1 MTTDEARELAAKA
14 NITVEN
20 VTMKQLMELH
30 DILLEKLENSECFR
44 GTFEMNPLELD
55 HNRMFLTCKSD
66 YFDNREAVSF
76 NRDGFIGF
84 AGWASSKNIA
94 PILEGF
100 VEWARHTESK

>member
-1 MTTDEARELAAKA
+1 MTTDEARELAVKKG
-14 NITVEN
+14 ITTEN
-20 VTMKQLMELH
+20 VTPRQLEELH
-30 DILLEKLENSECFR
+30 QILKEKLKSSENFR
-44 GTFEMNPLELD
+44 CTFEMNPLD
-55 HNRMFLTCKSD
+55 GSGMFMTCRAD